1 MAKLNEMQNQLV
13 HHIKVMCKADSASN
27 SIKGA
32 YAAVFRL
39 HLLAQEKLL
48 DRPDWKEKKRKER
61 KGGGILIGEKNTT
74 LQS

>member
-48 DRPDWKEKKRKER
+48 DRPD
-61 KGGGILIGEKNTT
+61 
-74 LQS
+74 